1 MKKIAMLVTG
11 LALAFSLCACGCDN
25 SAPATGPSGTKG
37 NTSTTGTT
45 QKPMATD
52 SMTIPVPETNI
63 PDPSV
68 DASMPG
74 GVPTGTTGATVS

>member
-1 MKKIAMLVTG
+1 MKKIAMMVTG
-11 LALAFSLCACGCDN
+11 LALAFSLCACACTN
-25 SAPATGPSGTKG
+25 NAPATNPSK
-37 NTSTTGTT
+37 NTNGTTGAT

-68 DASMPG
+68 D
-74 GVPTGTTGATVS
+74 GTDPSGMTNGTVGRSVH

>member
-1 MKKIAMLVTG
+1 MKKIAMMVTG
-11 LALAFSLCACGCDN
+11 LVLALSLCACGCAN
-25 SAPATGPSGTKG
+25 NAPATTPSE
-37 NTSTTGTT
+37 NTTNTTGAT

-68 DASMPG
+68 D
-74 GVPTGTTGATVS
+74 GTDPSGMESGTVGRSVH